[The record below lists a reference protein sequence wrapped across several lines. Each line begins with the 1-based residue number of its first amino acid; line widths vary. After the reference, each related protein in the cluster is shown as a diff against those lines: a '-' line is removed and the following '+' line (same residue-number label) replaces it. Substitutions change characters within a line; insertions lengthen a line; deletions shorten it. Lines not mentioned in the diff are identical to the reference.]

1 VPLLFGRARV
11 PPGSRILG
19 PLRQIAFV
27 GTQDGADAYEVSF
40 RNGAAIRFI
49 RMSRAGRIAGL
60 FITGS

>member
-1 VPLLFGRARV
+1 
-11 PPGSRILG
+11 
-19 PLRQIAFV
+19 LRQIAFV